1 MTEQPEALRLAEMQS
16 IDAYACRAATAAEL
30 RRLHADAEESEALRE
45 RLSALLTGTAIALR
59 GPATELVSWSWHDLP
74 ERAAALVAQR
84 DALLEALKLMI
95 DHAEFWINHHQK
107 RHMSEQEFKV
117 WLALGHESNAML
129 NARAAIKAVEEGK

>member
-1 MTEQPEALRLAEMQS
+1 MSAQSEPLRLAELLAEYLGA
-16 IDAYACRAATAAEL
+16 DHPAVRAISAEL
-30 RRLHADAEESEALRE
+30 RRL
-45 RLSALLTGTAIALR
+45 SAV
-59 GPATELVSWSWHDLP
+59 E
-74 ERAAALVAQR
+74 AQR

-129 NARAAIKAVEEGK
+129 NARSAIVRAAAEIGKGVK